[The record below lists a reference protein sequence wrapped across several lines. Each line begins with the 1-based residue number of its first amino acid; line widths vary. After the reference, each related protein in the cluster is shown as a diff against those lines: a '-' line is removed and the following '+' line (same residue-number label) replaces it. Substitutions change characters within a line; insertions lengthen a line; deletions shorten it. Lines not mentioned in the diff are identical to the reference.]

1 VFREP
6 EKETPC
12 VGDLGGCD
20 TRGGDEGKAEIDFA
34 SRLRRYGKA
43 KAATLSLAGALGRE
57 RLLGMGVR
65 FPLRVVECGDY
76 LKWRD
81 YFTLEGRDRY
91 KLAAASLCGYPLLC
105 GLCARTRAAR
115 NLRAYL
121 EKYELVRGLFPEC
134 VPHFVTFTVTNGF
147 DLRERLQHLLSCFRL
162 LLDRRHGGKRASSL
176 MCLVVGGVYSVEL
189 TNEGKGWHPHI
200 HVLFL
205 APPGALPISDLAAE
219 WWGITGDSF
228 VVDSRL
234 VAAEPSG
241 VPGVSD
247 YAGGFCE
254 VLKYAMKAAELGPD
268 LVEQAYPVLAGRRLL
283 GSFGC
288 LRGVRQAE
296 TGVDDLIGLEDLPFV
311 EFMARYS
318 SGRYALSEV

>member
-1 VFREP
+1 MLREP
-6 EKETPC
+6 EKETPLL
-12 VGDLGGCD
+12 GDLGGHEQ
-20 TRGGDEGKAEIDFA
+20 RGRDEGKAEIDFA

-43 KAATLSLAGALGRE
+43 KAATLSLAGALGRD
-57 RLLGMGVR
+57 RLHAMGVR
-65 FPLRVVECGDY
+65 FPGRIIECGDY

-81 YFTLEGRDRY
+81 YFTLAGRDRY

-121 EKYELVRGLFPEC
+121 DKYAMVAALFPGC
-134 VPHFVTFTVTNGF
+134 VPHFVTFTVANGP
-147 DLRERLQHLLSCFRL
+147 DLRERLEHLLSSFRVL
-162 LLDRRHGGKRASSL
+162 LNRRPASKRRDSVMRSVA
-176 MCLVVGGVYSVEL
+176 GGVYSVEL

-200 HVLFL
+200 HALML
-205 APPGALPISDLAAE
+205 APSCALPLSDIAAE

-234 VAAEPSG
+234 VSREPSG
-241 VPGVSD
+241 IVGVSD

-288 LRGVRQAE
+288 FRGVRQAE
-296 TGVDDLIGLEDLPFV
+296 TGVDDLIGLDDLPFV

-318 SGRYALSEV
+318 LGRYALSEV